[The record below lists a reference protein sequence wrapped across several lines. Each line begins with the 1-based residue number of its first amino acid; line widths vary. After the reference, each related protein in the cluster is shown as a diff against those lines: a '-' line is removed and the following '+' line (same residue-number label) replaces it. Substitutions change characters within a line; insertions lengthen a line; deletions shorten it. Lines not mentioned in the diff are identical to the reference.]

1 MNEMIYA
8 AMDFWQNAPQVQ
20 VLGLS
25 IKLYLLIAG
34 GVALVWLLCYILRSC
49 ALQRLS
55 SERRLSGG
63 IWAWFPIGMWW
74 VLGNIADDYSQKAR
88 GKRRHKR
95 RWLLWLSVATVLIA
109 AILAGIPV
117 AYALAAQQILPAAVL
132 APTVI
137 TILGYTLVAALLVLW
152 LVRLIFGIF
161 ALSAIYTSCDP
172 DKAVANLIVSIVLPI
187 TIPFIL
193 FACRER
199 DFGMPPAKMSIEI
212 PNTWKP
218 HS

>member
-1 MNEMIYA
+1 MNELIYA
-8 AMDFWQNAPQVQ
+8 AIDSWKNAPRITM
-20 VLGLS
+20 LGFS
-25 IKLYLLIAG
+25 VNSYLLIAA

-55 SERRLSGG
+55 NDRLLSGG

-74 VLGNIADDYSQKAR
+74 VLGNIADDYARKAR

-95 RWLLWLSVATVLIA
+95 IWLLWLSVVIALVAVMLA
-109 AILAGIPV
+109 AILTV
-117 AYALAAQQILPAAVL
+117 LALVAQQILPEALLQPDNIRIIGQIL
-132 APTVI
+132 A
-137 TILGYTLVAALLVLW
+137 AALPVLW
-152 LVRLIFGIF
+152 LVRLIFGIVS
-161 ALSAIYTSCDP
+161 LLGVYTSCDP
-172 DKAVANLIVSIVLPI
+172 DRAVGYLILSLLLPV
-187 TIPFIL
+187 TLPFIL

-218 HS
+218 RT